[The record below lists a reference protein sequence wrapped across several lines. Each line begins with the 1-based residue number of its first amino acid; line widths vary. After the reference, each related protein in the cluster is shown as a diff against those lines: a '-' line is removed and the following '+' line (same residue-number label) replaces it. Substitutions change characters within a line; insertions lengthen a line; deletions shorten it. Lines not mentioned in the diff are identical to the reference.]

1 MCTSGHDDATPAS
14 AIGRRARVSPR
25 RAAAVTL
32 ALAVL
37 AAIVPSAPGQADPL
51 SDLLFDLQFVPLDRQ
66 PAPEFTLT
74 GLDGKPVSVGQLKG
88 RVVLLYFWATW

>member
-1 MCTSGHDDATPAS
+1 MCTSGHDDAPPAS
-14 AIGRRARVSPR
+14 ANGRRARVSLR
-25 RAAAVTL
+25 RAAVTL

-37 AAIVPSAPGQADPL
+37 AAIVPSAPGEADPL

-66 PAPEFTLT
+66 PAPAFTLA

>member
-14 AIGRRARVSPR
+14 AIGRGARVSRR
-25 RAAAVTL
+25 RAVVTL

-37 AAIVPSAPGQADPL
+37 AAIASSAPGQADPL
-51 SDLLFDLQFVPLDRQ
+51 NDLLFDLQFVPLDRQ

-74 GLDGKPVSVGQLKG
+74 GLDGKLVSVGQFKG